1 MQIIIVAL
9 FLIAQTA
16 FMCQALCWVFNG
28 YDLISLLNQLYE
40 TNSTKSHLTN
50 KETKAQ
56 NDLSSAHEVTYLVY
70 LSGFPGGM
78 KPVKRLEGR

>member
-1 MQIIIVAL
+1 MPIIIVGL

-28 YDLISLLNQLYE
+28 HDLISFLNQLYE
-40 TNSTKSHLTN
+40 INSTKSHLTN

-56 NDLSSAHEVTYLVY
+56 ND
-70 LSGFPGGM
+70 
-78 KPVKRLEGR
+78 